1 MVATSGGQPC
11 GRVIAEKVTEKIDK
25 LTVWRAQARRAF
37 SAPRQHARHSIVN
50 GYRMPGNRSD
60 VNLSRFCM
68 ADNAPFPVHSRREFL
83 KSASLLGAFAYALP
97 VTLPARAAGIS
108 RASAPTNLLEEF
120 GYGEV
125 QLAPGLAQSQFEHT
139 QGVMLRMNV
148 DSLLK
153 PYRLRAGLA
162 GPGPEMGGWYD
173 LVSDAVRARNKDPY
187 GGHGFAPGHAFGQWI
202 SALARGYAA
211 SGSPTAR
218 VKVEQLLA
226 AYEPAISGRFYANF
240 PFPAYNYDKIVCGLI
255 DAHSYCGL
263 KSAFP
268 LLDRTTDAAEPHL
281 PPRALDR
288 GEPQKRWRQSIG
300 ESTSGWYLM
309 DESYTLGENL
319 FLAWQR
325 QAGRRYLPLAQRF
338 LLDRTYFAPLAAG
351 VNVLPDHHAYS
362 YANALNS
369 AAQAYISTGSRMHL
383 DAARNGFAMIAAQ
396 SFASGGWGPEEYF
409 RKPESDDLYTTL
421 TTTHRGFETPC
432 GSYAHLKLTRYL
444 LRITRDGRYGD
455 SMEQV
460 FLNTVLGAKRLE
472 DDGHAFYYSDYNFKG
487 ARTYFPDRWPC
498 CSGTLPQVAADYH
511 VLIYFRDPQGVY
523 VNLYTPSTGRW
534 TAAGGAR
541 LALVQNGDYA
551 NDGHVRLDLE
561 ASRDTRFQMRLRI
574 PGWSHRDG
582 GEPQLRVNGRPV
594 RVEIRLGF
602 ATIERTWRDGDRIDL
617 NLPMPVRL
625 VPINA
630 HHPDVVALVRGPQVL
645 FALAQEAKLSR
656 GQLLNVKRVDGGY
669 WQTGGVRF
677 APFTAI
683 HAAPYSAYIRVV

>member
-1 MVATSGGQPC
+1 MGDDASSP
-11 GRVIAEKVTEKIDK
+11 A
-25 LTVWRAQARRAF
+25 
-37 SAPRQHARHSIVN
+37 N
-50 GYRMPGNRSD
+50 
-60 VNLSRFCM
+60 
-68 ADNAPFPVHSRREFL
+68 SRREFL
-83 KSASLLGAFAYALP
+83 KSASWLVMSGYALP
-97 VTLPARAAGIS
+97 VSARAMKSATP
-108 RASAPTNLLEEF
+108 RASAPTDLLEEF

-125 QLAPGLAQSQFEHT
+125 RLAPGLAHEQFEHT
-139 QGVMLRMNV
+139 QRVMLRMNI

-153 PYRLRAGLA
+153 PYRLRARLSA
-162 GPGPEMGGWYD
+162 PGPEMGGWYD
-173 LVSDAVRARNKDPY
+173 LVSDAVRAQNKDPY

-211 SGSPTAR
+211 SGHAAAR
-218 VKVEQLLA
+218 VKVGQILA

-263 KSAFP
+263 ESAFP
-268 LLDRTTDAAEPHL
+268 LLDRTTDVAEPHL

-288 GEPQKRWRQSIG
+288 GEPQKHWRQSIG

-325 QAGRRYLPLAQRF
+325 RAGRRYLPLAQRF
-338 LLDRTYFAPLAAG
+338 LLDDTYFAPLAAG

-396 SFASGGWGPEEYF
+396 SFATGGWGPEEYF
-409 RKPESDDLYTTL
+409 RKPDSDDLYTTL

-444 LRITRDGRYGD
+444 LRITRDARYGD
-455 SMEQV
+455 SMEEV

-487 ARTYFPDRWPC
+487 SRTYFPDRWPC

-534 TAAGGAR
+534 RAPGGTR
-541 LALVQNGDYA
+541 LALVQSGDYA
-551 NDGHVRLDLE
+551 NDGHAHLDLK
-561 ASRDTRFQMRLRI
+561 ASRDARFALRLRI
-574 PGWSHRDG
+574 PGWSHLDG
-582 GEPQLRVNGRPV
+582 GAPRLRVNGGLVPV
-594 RVEIRLGF
+594 QIRLGF
-602 ATIERTWRDGDRIDL
+602 AIIERTWKDGDQIDL
-617 NLPMPVRL
+617 DLPMPVRL
-625 VPINA
+625 APINA
-630 HHPDVVALVRGPQVL
+630 HHPEVVALVRGPQVL
-645 FALAQEAKLSR
+645 FALAQQPKLSR
-656 GQLLNVKRVDGGY
+656 SQLLSVRRAEDGY
-669 WQTGGVRF
+669 WQAGGVRF

-683 HAAPYSAYIRVV
+683 RGAPYSAYIRLA

>member
-1 MVATSGGQPC
+1 
-11 GRVIAEKVTEKIDK
+11 
-25 LTVWRAQARRAF
+25 
-37 SAPRQHARHSIVN
+37 
-50 GYRMPGNRSD
+50 
-60 VNLSRFCM
+60 M
-68 ADNAPFPVHSRREFL
+68 ADDASSPFNARREFL
-83 KSASLLGAFAYALP
+83 KSASMLAVSGYALP
-97 VTLPARAAGIS
+97 VTALARAPARP
-108 RASAPTNLLEEF
+108 RASAPTDLLEEF

-125 QLAPGLAQSQFEHT
+125 RLAPGLPRSQFEHT
-139 QGVMLRMNV
+139 QGVMLRMNI

-153 PYRLRAGLA
+153 PYRMRAGLA
-162 GPGPEMGGWYD
+162 APGPGMGGWYD
-173 LVSDAVRARNKDPY
+173 LVSDAERAQNKDPY

-211 SGSPTAR
+211 SGHPDAR
-218 VKVEQLLA
+218 IKVEKVLA

-255 DAHSYCGL
+255 DAHAYCGL
-263 KSAFP
+263 ESAYP
-268 LLDRTTDAAEPHL
+268 LLDRTTDVAEPHL

-288 GEPQKRWRQSIG
+288 GDPQKRWRQSIG

-325 QAGRRYLPLAQRF
+325 QAGQRYLPLAQRF
-338 LLDRTYFAPLAAG
+338 LLDETYFAPLAAG

-369 AAQAYISTGSRMHL
+369 AAQAYISTGGRMHL

-396 SFASGGWGPEEYF
+396 SFATGGWGPEEYF

-432 GSYAHLKLTRYL
+432 GSYAHLKLARYL

-472 DDGHAFYYSDYNFKG
+472 ADGHAFYYSDYNFK
-487 ARTYFPDRWPC
+487 ASRTYFPDRWPC

-534 TAAGGAR
+534 RAADGTR
-541 LALVQNGDYA
+541 LALVQSGDYT
-551 NDGHVRLDLE
+551 NDGHVRLDLK
-561 ASRDTRFQMRLRI
+561 ASRETRFHLRLRI
-574 PGWSHRDG
+574 PAWSWLDG
-582 GEPQLRVNGRPV
+582 GKPRLRVNGSPV
-594 RVEIRLGF
+594 PLEARLGF
-602 ATIERTWRDGDRIDL
+602 AAIERTWKDGDRIDL
-617 NLPMPVRL
+617 QLPMPVRL

-630 HHPDVVALVRGPQVL
+630 HHSDVVALVRGPQVL
-645 FALAQEAKLSR
+645 FALAQQPKLSR
-656 GQLLNVKRVDGGY
+656 KQLLNVQRAPDGY
-669 WQTGGVRF
+669 WQAGGVRF

-683 HAAPYSAYIRVV
+683 GEAPYSAYINVA

>member
-1 MVATSGGQPC
+1 MADDASSPC
-11 GRVIAEKVTEKIDK
+11 NS
-25 LTVWRAQARRAF
+25 RRAF
-37 SAPRQHARHSIVN
+37 LR
-50 GYRMPGNRSD
+50 
-60 VNLSRFCM
+60 
-68 ADNAPFPVHSRREFL
+68 
-83 KSASLLGAFAYALP
+83 SASWLAVSGCALP
-97 VTLPARAAGIS
+97 LSALARTSELPRVA
-108 RASAPTNLLEEF
+108 APTDLLEEF

-125 QLAPGLAQSQFEHT
+125 RLAPGLAQSQFEHT
-139 QGVMLRMNV
+139 QRVMLRMNV

-173 LVSDAVRARNKDPY
+173 LVSDAVRAGNKDPY

-211 SGSPTAR
+211 SGHPEAR
-218 VKVEQLLA
+218 AKVEQILA

-255 DAHSYCGL
+255 DAHSYCRLG
-263 KSAFP
+263 SAYP
-268 LLDRTTDAAEPHL
+268 LLDRTTDVAEPHL

-288 GEPQKRWRQSIG
+288 GEPQKRWRQAIG

-325 QAGRRYLPLAQRF
+325 QAGRRYLPLAKRF
-338 LLDRTYFAPLAAG
+338 LLDDTYFAPLAAG

-369 AAQAYISTGSRMHL
+369 AVQAYISTGSRMHL

-396 SFASGGWGPEEYF
+396 SFATGGWGPEEYF
-409 RKPESDDLYTTL
+409 RNPRSDDLYTTL

-472 DDGHAFYYSDYNFKG
+472 HDGHAFYYSDYNFRG

-511 VLIYFRDPQGVY
+511 VLIYFRDPRGVY
-523 VNLYTPSTGRW
+523 VNLYTPSAGRW
-534 TAAGGAR
+534 RAADGTR
-541 LALVQNGDYA
+541 LALVQSGDYA
-551 NDGHVRLDLE
+551 NDGHVRLDLK
-561 ASRDTRFQMRLRI
+561 ASRETRFRLRLRI
-574 PGWSHRDG
+574 PGWSQLQG
-582 GEPQLRVNGRPV
+582 GSPSLRVNGRPV
-594 RVEIRLGF
+594 PVETQLGF
-602 ATIERTWRDGDRIDL
+602 AALERTWKDGDSIDL
-617 NLPMPVRL
+617 ELPMPVRL

-630 HHPDVVALVRGPQVL
+630 HHPDVAALVRGPQVL
-645 FALAQEAKLSR
+645 FALAQQPKLSR
-656 GQLLNVKRVDGGY
+656 GQLLSVKRADGGY
-669 WQTGGVRF
+669 WQAGDVRF

-683 HAAPYSAYIRVV
+683 GEAPYSTYVRVT

>member
-1 MVATSGGQPC
+1 MSDEP
-11 GRVIAEKVTEKIDK
+11 
-25 LTVWRAQARRAF
+25 AF
-37 SAPRQHARHSIVN
+37 PL
-50 GYRMPGNRSD
+50 D
-60 VNLSRFCM
+60 
-68 ADNAPFPVHSRREFL
+68 SRRRFL
-83 KSASLLGAFAYALP
+83 KSATLLALSGYAMPSALASTT
-97 VTLPARAAGIS
+97 VTPTSS
-108 RASAPTNLLEEF
+108 RPTDLLEEF
-120 GYGEV
+120 GYGDV
-125 QLAPGLAQSQFEHT
+125 QLAPGLPRSQFEHT
-139 QGVMLRMNV
+139 QQVMLRMNV

-153 PYRLRAGLA
+153 PYRLRAGLSA
-162 GPGPEMGGWYD
+162 PGPGMGGWYD
-173 LVSDAVRARNKDPY
+173 LVSDAVRAQNKDPY

-211 SGSPTAR
+211 SGNPAAR
-218 VKVEQLLA
+218 AKVATILA

-240 PFPAYNYDKIVCGLI
+240 PYPAYNYDKIVCGLI

-263 KSAFP
+263 DAAFP
-268 LLDRTTDAAEPHL
+268 LLNHTTDVAEPHL

-288 GEPQKRWRQSIG
+288 GDPQKRWRQSIG

-325 QAGRRYLPLAQRF
+325 RAGRRYLPLAQRF
-338 LLDRTYFAPLAAG
+338 LLDDTYFAPLAAG
-351 VNVLPDHHAYS
+351 RNVLPDHHAYS

-383 DAARNGFAMIAAQ
+383 DAARNGFEMIAAQ
-396 SFASGGWGPEEYF
+396 SFATGGWGPEEYF
-409 RKPESDDLYTTL
+409 RRPGSDDLFTTL

-460 FLNTVLGAKRLE
+460 FLNTVLGAKRLA
-472 DDGHAFYYSDYNFKG
+472 DDGHAFYYSDYNFKSS
-487 ARTYFPDRWPC
+487 RTYFPDRWPC

-511 VLIYFRDPQGVY
+511 LLVYFRDPQGVY

-534 TAAGGAR
+534 TAADGTR
-541 LALVQNGDYA
+541 LALVQSGDYA
-551 NDGHVRLDLE
+551 SDGRVHLALK
-561 ASRDTRFQMRLRI
+561 ASHDTRFRLRLRI
-574 PGWSHRDG
+574 PAWSSPDG
-582 GEPQLRVNGRPV
+582 GSTRLRVNGKPV
-594 RVEIRLGF
+594 PVEIRAGF
-602 ATIERTWRDGDRIDL
+602 ATIQRTWKDGDRIDL
-617 NLPMPVRL
+617 DLQMPVRL

-645 FALAQEAKLSR
+645 FALAQQPRLTRS
-656 GQLLNVKRVDGGY
+656 QLLHVTPTGDGY
-669 WQTGGVRF
+669 WQAGGVRF

-683 HAAPYSAYIRVV
+683 HDAPYTAYIRLA

>member
-1 MVATSGGQPC
+1 MAG
-11 GRVIAEKVTEKIDK
+11 E
-25 LTVWRAQARRAF
+25 
-37 SAPRQHARHSIVN
+37 APSSPN
-50 GYRMPGNRSD
+50 
-60 VNLSRFCM
+60 
-68 ADNAPFPVHSRREFL
+68 SRREFL
-83 KSASLLGAFAYALP
+83 KSASLLAVSGCALP
-97 VTLPARAAGIS
+97 VTVLAGAPSIP
-108 RASAPTNLLEEF
+108 RTAAPTGLLEEF
-120 GYGEV
+120 AYGDV
-125 QLAPGLAQSQFEHT
+125 QLASGLPRDQFEQT
-139 QGVMLRMNV
+139 QRVLLRMDI

-162 GPGPEMGGWYD
+162 APGPGLGGWYD
-173 LVSDAVRARNKDPY
+173 LVSDAVRAQNEDPY

-202 SALARGYAA
+202 SALARGHAA
-211 SGSPTAR
+211 SGNPAAR
-218 VKVEQLLA
+218 AKVETILA
-226 AYEPAISGRFYANF
+226 AYEPAISGRFYADF
-240 PFPAYNYDKIVCGLI
+240 PYPAYNYDKIVCGLI
-255 DAHSYCGL
+255 DAHSCCSL
-263 KSAFP
+263 ESALR
-268 LLDRTTDAAEPHL
+268 LLDNTTDVAEPHL

-288 GEPQKRWRQSIG
+288 GDPQKRWRQSIG

-325 QAGRRYLPLAQRF
+325 KAGQRYLPLARRF
-338 LLDRTYFAPLAAG
+338 LLDDTYFAPLAAG
-351 VNVLPDHHAYS
+351 RNVLPDHHAYS

-396 SFASGGWGPEEYF
+396 SFATGGWGPEEYF
-409 RKPESDDLYTTL
+409 REPDGDDLYTTL

-460 FLNTVLGAKRLE
+460 FLNTVLGAKKLE

-487 ARTYFPDRWPC
+487 SRAYFPDRWPC

-511 VLIYFRDPQGVY
+511 VLVYFRDPEGVY

-534 TAAGGAR
+534 TAADGTR
-541 LALVQNGDYA
+541 LALAQSGDYA
-551 NDGHVRLDLE
+551 NDGRVHLVLK
-561 ASRDTRFQMRLRI
+561 ASRDTRFRLRLRI
-574 PGWSHRDG
+574 PAWSSLDG
-582 GEPQLRVNGRPV
+582 GSPGLRVNGKPV
-594 RVEIRLGF
+594 PVEIRTGF
-602 ATIERTWRDGDRIDL
+602 TTIDRTWKDGDRIDVQ
-617 NLPMPVRL
+617 LPMPVRL

-645 FALAQEAKLSR
+645 FALAQQPKLTRS
-656 GQLLNVKRVDGGY
+656 QLLHVTRTGDGY
-669 WQTGGVRF
+669 WQAGGVRF

-683 HAAPYSAYIRVV
+683 HDAPYTTYIRLA

>member
-1 MVATSGGQPC
+1 MRDEAS
-11 GRVIAEKVTEKIDK
+11 
-25 LTVWRAQARRAF
+25 
-37 SAPRQHARHSIVN
+37 
-50 GYRMPGNRSD
+50 
-60 VNLSRFCM
+60 
-68 ADNAPFPVHSRREFL
+68 FPPHSRRDFL
-83 KSASLLGAFAYALP
+83 KSASLLAVSGYALP
-97 VTLPARAAGIS
+97 VTALARATPTA
-108 RASAPTNLLEEF
+108 RASAPTDLLEEF

-125 QLAPGLAQSQFEHT
+125 RLASGLPRSQFEHT
-139 QGVMLRMNV
+139 QRVMLRMDI

-162 GPGPEMGGWYD
+162 APGPGMGGWYD
-173 LVSDAVRARNKDPY
+173 LVSAAERAQNKDPY

-211 SGSPTAR
+211 SGRPDAR
-218 VKVEQLLA
+218 IKVEKILA

-263 KSAFP
+263 KSAHP
-268 LLDRTTDAAEPHL
+268 LLDRTTDVAEPHL

-288 GEPQKRWRQSIG
+288 GDPQKRWRQSIG

-325 QAGRRYLPLAQRF
+325 RAGRRYLPLARRF
-338 LLDRTYFAPLAAG
+338 LLDDTYFAPLAAG

-396 SFASGGWGPEEYF
+396 SFATGGWGPEEYF

-460 FLNTVLGAKRLE
+460 FLNTVLGAKKLE
-472 DDGHAFYYSDYNFKG
+472 ADGHAFYYSDYNFKG
-487 ARTYFPDRWPC
+487 SRTYFPDRWPC
-498 CSGTLPQVAADYH
+498 CSGTLPQVTADYH

-534 TAAGGAR
+534 RAADGTR
-541 LALVQNGDYA
+541 LALVQSGDYA

-561 ASRDTRFQMRLRI
+561 ASRGTRFHLRLRI

-582 GEPQLRVNGRPV
+582 GAPRLRVNGRPV
-594 RVEIRLGF
+594 PVETRLGF
-602 ATIERTWRDGDRIDL
+602 AAIERTWKDGDRIDL
-617 NLPMPVRL
+617 ELPMPIRL

-630 HHPDVVALVRGPQVL
+630 HHSDVVALVRGPQVL
-645 FALAQEAKLSR
+645 FALAQQPKLSR
-656 GQLLNVKRVDGGY
+656 RQLLNVERARGGY
-669 WQTGGVRF
+669 WQAGGVRF

-683 HAAPYSAYIRVV
+683 REAPYSAYIRVA

>member
-1 MVATSGGQPC
+1 MTDETPF
-11 GRVIAEKVTEKIDK
+11 
-25 LTVWRAQARRAF
+25 RRN
-37 SAPRQHARHSIVN
+37 P
-50 GYRMPGNRSD
+50 
-60 VNLSRFCM
+60 
-68 ADNAPFPVHSRREFL
+68 RREFL
-83 KSASLLGAFAYALP
+83 KGASLLAVSGCLP
-97 VTLPARAAGIS
+97 PLAARAGAAPVP
-108 RASAPTNLLEEF
+108 RASAPTDLLEEF

-125 QLAPGLAQSQFEHT
+125 QLAPGLPQEQFAHT

-153 PYRLRAGLA
+153 PYRLRAGLPA
-162 GPGPEMGGWYD
+162 PGPQMGGWYD
-173 LVSDAVRARNKDPY
+173 LVSDAERAQNKDPY

-202 SALARGYAA
+202 SALARGHAA
-211 SGSPTAR
+211 SGNPAAR
-218 VKVEQLLA
+218 AKVEEILG
-226 AYEPAISGRFYANF
+226 AYAPAISGRFYANF
-240 PFPAYNYDKIVCGLI
+240 PYPAYNYDKIVCGLI

-263 KSAFP
+263 GSAFP
-268 LLDRTTDAAEPHL
+268 LLDRTTDVAEPHL

-325 QAGRRYLPLAQRF
+325 RAGQRYLPLARRF
-338 LLDRTYFAPLAAG
+338 LLDDTYFAPLAAG
-351 VNVLPDHHAYS
+351 RNVLPDHHAYS

-396 SFASGGWGPEEYF
+396 SFATGGWGPEEYF
-409 RKPESDDLYTTL
+409 RKPDSDDLFTTL

-455 SMEQV
+455 SIEQV

-487 ARTYFPDRWPC
+487 SRSYFPDRWPC

-511 VLIYFRDPQGVY
+511 VLIYFRDPHGVY

-534 TAAGGAR
+534 TAADGTR
-541 LALVQNGDYA
+541 LALVQSGDFA
-551 NDGHVRLDLE
+551 NDGHASLRLH
-561 ASRDTRFQMRLRI
+561 ASRDTRLQLRLRI
-574 PGWSHRDG
+574 PAWSLIEG
-582 GEPQLRVNGRPV
+582 GAPRLRVNGRPV
-594 RVEIRLGF
+594 PVEMRLGF
-602 ATIERTWRDGDRIDL
+602 AILERTWKDGDRIELD
-617 NLPMPVRL
+617 LPMPIRL
-625 VPINA
+625 VPINTR
-630 HHPDVVALVRGPQVL
+630 HPDVVALMRGPLVL
-645 FALAQEAKLSR
+645 FALAQRPKLDR
-656 GQLLNVKRVDGGY
+656 RQLLQVRRAGDGY
-669 WQTGGVRF
+669 WHAGGVRF

-683 HAAPYSAYIRVV
+683 HSAPYTTYIEVT

>member
-1 MVATSGGQPC
+1 MTCMDNA
-11 GRVIAEKVTEKIDK
+11 
-25 LTVWRAQARRAF
+25 AF
-37 SAPRQHARHSIVN
+37 SPL
-50 GYRMPGNRSD
+50 D
-60 VNLSRFCM
+60 
-68 ADNAPFPVHSRREFL
+68 SRRKFL
-83 KSASLLGAFAYALP
+83 KSASLLAVAGYALP
-97 VTLPARAAGIS
+97 VTTLAGTAVP

-120 GYGEV
+120 RYGEV
-125 QLAPGLAQSQFEHT
+125 QLAPGLARDQFEHT
-139 QGVMLRMNV
+139 QRVMLRMNI

-162 GPGPEMGGWYD
+162 APGPGMGGWYD
-173 LVSDAVRARNKDPY
+173 LVSDAVRAQNTDPY

-211 SGSPTAR
+211 SGNPAAR
-218 VKVEQLLA
+218 VKVEEILA
-226 AYEPAISGRFYANF
+226 AYEPAISGRFYGNF

-255 DAHSYCGL
+255 DAHSLCGL
-263 KSAFP
+263 ESAFP

-288 GEPQKRWRQSIG
+288 GDPQKRWRKSIG
-300 ESTSGWYLM
+300 DSTSGWYLM

-325 QAGRRYLPLAQRF
+325 EAGQRYLPLAQRF
-338 LLDRTYFAPLAAG
+338 LLDDTYFAPLAAG
-351 VNVLPDHHAYS
+351 RNVLPDHHAYS

-369 AAQAYISTGSRMHL
+369 AVQAYLSTGSRMHL

-396 SFASGGWGPEEYF
+396 SFATGGWGPEEYF
-409 RKPESDDLYTTL
+409 RKPDSDDLYTTL

-460 FLNTVLGAKRLE
+460 LLNTVLGARKLE

-487 ARTYFPDRWPC
+487 SRTYFPDRWPC
-498 CSGTLPQVAADYH
+498 CSGTLPQVTADYH
-511 VLIYFRDPQGVY
+511 VLVYFRDPDGVY

-534 TAAGGAR
+534 TAPNGTR
-541 LALVQNGDYA
+541 LSLVQSGDYA
-551 NDGHVRLDLE
+551 NHGHVRLDLK
-561 ASRDTRFQMRLRI
+561 ASRDMRFCLRLRI
-574 PGWSHRDG
+574 PGWSLLAGDEAR
-582 GEPQLRVNGRPV
+582 LRVNGRSMPV
-594 RVEIRLGF
+594 ETRLGF
-602 ATIERTWRDGDRIDL
+602 ATIERTWKDGDRIDL
-617 NLPMPVRL
+617 DLPMPVRL

-645 FALAQEAKLSR
+645 FALTQQPKLAR
-656 GQLLNVKRVDGGY
+656 AQLLDVKRADDGSWRAGD
-669 WQTGGVRF
+669 VRF

-683 HAAPYSAYIRVV
+683 RDAPYTAYIRLA

>member
-1 MVATSGGQPC
+1 MADDASSP
-11 GRVIAEKVTEKIDK
+11 RNS
-25 LTVWRAQARRAF
+25 RRA
-37 SAPRQHARHSIVN
+37 
-50 GYRMPGNRSD
+50 
-60 VNLSRFCM
+60 
-68 ADNAPFPVHSRREFL
+68 FL
-83 KSASLLGAFAYALP
+83 KSASLLAVSGYALP
-97 VTLPARAAGIS
+97 LSALARTSALPQAA
-108 RASAPTNLLEEF
+108 APTDLLEEF

-125 QLAPGLAQSQFEHT
+125 RLASGPAQHQFEHT
-139 QGVMLRMNV
+139 QRVMLRMNV

-211 SGSPTAR
+211 SGHPEAR
-218 VKVEQLLA
+218 AKVEQILT

-255 DAHSYCGL
+255 EAHSYCRL
-263 KSAFP
+263 ESAYP
-268 LLDRTTDAAEPHL
+268 LLDRTTDVAEPHL

-325 QAGRRYLPLAQRF
+325 QAGRRYLPLAKRF
-338 LLDRTYFAPLAAG
+338 LLDDSYFAPLAAG
-351 VNVLPDHHAYS
+351 INVLPDHHAYS

-369 AAQAYISTGSRMHL
+369 AVQAYISTGSRMHL

-396 SFASGGWGPEEYF
+396 SFATGGWGPEEYF
-409 RKPESDDLYTTL
+409 RNPRSDDLYTTL

-472 DDGHAFYYSDYNFKG
+472 DDGRAFYYSDYNFRG

-511 VLIYFRDPQGVY
+511 VLIYFRDPRGVY
-523 VNLYTPSTGRW
+523 VNLYTPSAGRW
-534 TAAGGAR
+534 RAADGTR
-541 LALVQNGDYA
+541 LTLVQSGDYA
-551 NDGHVRLDLE
+551 NDGHVRLDLK
-561 ASRDTRFQMRLRI
+561 ASRETRFRLRLRI
-574 PGWSHRDG
+574 PGWSQVHG
-582 GEPQLRVNGRPV
+582 GSPSLRVNGRPV
-594 RVEIRLGF
+594 PVETHLGF
-602 ATIERTWRDGDRIDL
+602 AALERTWKDGDSIDL
-617 NLPMPVRL
+617 KLPMPLRL

-630 HHPDVVALVRGPQVL
+630 HHPEVAALVRGPQVL
-645 FALAQEAKLSR
+645 FALAQQPKLSR
-656 GQLLNVKRVDGGY
+656 SQLLSVKRADGGY
-669 WQTGGVRF
+669 WQAGGVRF

-683 HAAPYSAYIRVV
+683 GEAPYSTYVRVT